1 MNTDNTRMFIPK
13 IINVGYQEREDT
25 YTGKLAYVV
34 YTDEK
39 GVIRKETS
47 WNNWCHSSLGKDIFD
62 NTPTS
67 GFVLNKHVGGY
78 KSDWNFR
85 HSYCRVYDPR
95 GFEFEISIE
104 NLLFILDNCNCMVGK
119 GLEGEFVYAWQGTD
133 LVLIP
138 VNTETYTKASEYTSV
153 IAEGKTFTKKDL
165 QIGDIY
171 KDKNDKCYVYLGE
184 YCKYSDFWSKEPGTN
199 LGKYL
204 FFCTVPFSELNIESS
219 DSLKINTDTY
229 DIRNSYYSFTYQK
242 SIGKKFIQKLDYK
255 YPFTDILFDCLSH
268 KEEFSPVE
276 KIVIKYFTKEEFT
289 EYIKSSTGC
298 TRDFINGNGIIE
310 DGGYYA
316 HTNSNGQYYVSL
328 GHGGYAYKNFETVEE
343 AVYYVF
349 SNIKPAYACV
359 CLENGKSY
367 KMFYGGYKLKEYK
380 EYVQYE

>member
-1 MNTDNTRMFIPK
+1 MNTNNTRMFIPK
-13 IINVGYQEREDT
+13 IINVGYQQRKDT

-39 GVIRKETS
+39 GIIRKEAS
-47 WNNWCHSSLGKDIFD
+47 WNSWCHSSLGKDTFD

-85 HSYCRVYDPR
+85 QSYCRVYDPR

-119 GLEGEFVYAWQGTD
+119 GLEGEFVYAWQGTE
-133 LVLIP
+133 LVLLP

-153 IAEGKTFTKKDL
+153 ISENKTFTKKDL

-171 KDKNDKCYVYLGE
+171 KDKNDKCHIYLGE
-184 YCKYSDFWSKEPGTN
+184 YCKYSNIWSKEPGTN
-199 LGKYL
+199 LGKHL
-204 FFCTVPFSELNIESS
+204 FFCTVPCSELNMESS

-229 DIRNSYYSFTYQK
+229 DMNNGYYSFTYRK

-255 YPFTDILFDCLSH
+255 YPFTDILLDCLSH
-268 KEEFSPVE
+268 KEEFSPVR

-289 EYIKSSTGC
+289 EYIKPSTEYIK
-298 TRDFINGNGIIE
+298 DFFNGN
-310 DGGYYA
+310 DMMDSDGYYIR
-316 HTNSNGQYYVSL
+316 TNLDGQYYVWL
-328 GHGGYAYKNFETVEE
+328 DYAANIFETVEE
-343 AVYYVF
+343 AVDYVF
-349 SNIKPAYACV
+349 SNIKPAYACMY
-359 CLENGKSY
+359 LENDKSY
-367 KMFYGGYKLKEYK
+367 KMFANRYKLRWYK